1 MSSTIQNQAT
11 LSRIGSLVFARQ
23 TPRVA
28 AERHASLINSLR
40 SWRERR
46 AAAAELTS
54 LSDRSLA
61 DIGLT
66 RGDIA
71 RVVRG

>member
-1 MSSTIQNQAT
+1 MSSTIKNQAT
-11 LSRIGSLVFARQ
+11 QSRIGSLVFALQ
-23 TPRVA
+23 TPRVS
-28 AERHASLINSLR
+28 AERHASLLNSLR
-40 SWRERR
+40 NWRERR
-46 AAAAELTS
+46 AAAAELSS

-66 RGDIA
+66 RGDIP